1 MKTTPQKTTRPTSVR
16 TALGRTVAACLS
28 EHPASPETRRA
39 LASAIRRGVSR
50 LFGGDAPAFYRAAGI
65 SRFRYSKM
73 LSHPEKFPPSKEA
86 TLQMA
91 LAFRFPPDEAASFL
105 ALAGYALSPALPADR
120 VWSACFAH
128 GLYHLPSVRRL
139 LAKHAG
145 PSRRTMLT
153 ARQQLGVEG

>member
-1 MKTTPQKTTRPTSVR
+1 MKTKAQKTIHPAPARIALVR
-16 TALGRTVAACLS
+16 TVDALLS
-28 EHPASPETRRA
+28 NHPIAPETRRA
-39 LASAIRRGVSR
+39 LASAIRRGVNR

-73 LSHPEKFPPSKEA
+73 LSHPEKFPPSKET

-120 VWSACFAH
+120 VWATCFEH

-139 LAKHAG
+139 LAKHAKRLL
-145 PSRRTMLT
+145 P
-153 ARQQLGVEG
+153 ARQHLWANG

>member
-1 MKTTPQKTTRPTSVR
+1 MKTTPQKPARPVPAR
-16 TALGRTVAACLS
+16 TALVRTVDALHA
-28 EHPASPETRRA
+28 EHPVAPQTRRA
-39 LASAIRRGVSR
+39 LASAIRRGVNR
-50 LFGGDAPAFYRAAGI
+50 VFGGDAPAFYRTADI

-120 VWSACFAH
+120 VWATCFEH
-128 GLYHLPSVRRL
+128 GLYDLPSVRRL
-139 LAKHAG
+139 LAKD
-145 PSRRTMLT
+145 
-153 ARQQLGVEG
+153 ARQMWPARQHLGANG

>member
-1 MKTTPQKTTRPTSVR
+1 MTTAATTRTPSR
-16 TALGRTVAACLS
+16 AALRKAVDAELAARPL
-28 EHPASPETRRA
+28 TRDERGA
-39 LASAIRRGVSR
+39 LASAIRRGVNR
-50 LFGGDAPAFYRAAGI
+50 VFGGDAPAFYRTADI

-120 VWSACFAH
+120 VWSACFEH
-128 GLYHLPSVRRL
+128 GLYHLPSVRWL
-139 LAKHAG
+139 LAKHA
-145 PSRRTMLT
+145 RRMLP
-153 ARQQLGVEG
+153 ASAV